1 MERKNIR
8 FNITVKNK
16 IGSELGRFQIEAS
29 SKSEALEKA
38 KDCIRQPYREKVFFR
53 SAKRKGIKMNKA
65 QRIIFRIVLILVGL
79 LVALVVVI
87 ESRILMIES
96 QLSIGHFFIL
106 FFALV
111 LIAAGLTFLFI
122 TRSR

>member
-1 MERKNIR
+1 
-8 FNITVKNK
+8 
-16 IGSELGRFQIEAS
+16 
-29 SKSEALEKA
+29 
-38 KDCIRQPYREKVFFR
+38 
-53 SAKRKGIKMNKA
+53 MNKA

-79 LVALVVVI
+79 LVALAVLI

-96 QLSIGHFFIL
+96 QFSIGHFFIL

-111 LIAAGLTFLFI
+111 LIAEGLTFLFI

>member
-1 MERKNIR
+1 
-8 FNITVKNK
+8 
-16 IGSELGRFQIEAS
+16 
-29 SKSEALEKA
+29 
-38 KDCIRQPYREKVFFR
+38 
-53 SAKRKGIKMNKA
+53 MNKA

-79 LVALVVVI
+79 LVALAVVI